1 MTNPSQDI
9 TKKQFQGQ
17 LKEPLH
23 KQTLQSNTYM
33 DKKSRIFERN
43 VIPAGIYLFKINN
56 RNTRA
61 RYEIGLKLTIKTLK
75 NDSNTIVL
83 VSLLLTLN
91 TFYTLFQCLYSQ
103 FVRRLQPP
111 LFSGTHPLIQLAPVF
126 KNLCFPSPLFLLR
139 PLSRYSRQSPPLPT
153 SSNRLLP

>member
-1 MTNPSQDI
+1 
-9 TKKQFQGQ
+9 
-17 LKEPLH
+17 
-23 KQTLQSNTYM
+23 M

-91 TFYTLFQCLYSQ
+91 TFYTLF
-103 FVRRLQPP
+103 
-111 LFSGTHPLIQLAPVF
+111 
-126 KNLCFPSPLFLLR
+126 
-139 PLSRYSRQSPPLPT
+139 
-153 SSNRLLP
+153 